1 MKAKTPEPRIERLSL
16 DEAGAAAQAVGL
28 VPQFAEL
35 NVFRVLLHQPGLA
48 KAISDLLVTLL
59 FRGALA
65 PRLRELVI
73 LRIGWVTASEYEW
86 TQHWRVALELGVPE
100 ADALAVRDWR
110 SSECLGPADRA
121 VLAATDETLETGA
134 ISAATWAECE
144 RQLGS
149 PAELLDLVASIGTWR
164 LLSQLLR
171 SLEIPLED
179 GVAAWPPD
187 GRIPVR
193 PAP

>member
-1 MKAKTPEPRIERLSL
+1 MNQTTPEPRIKRLSL
-16 DEAGAAAQAVGL
+16 DESRAAAEAVGIA
-28 VPQFAEL
+28 PQFAEL
-35 NVFRVLLHQPGLA
+35 NVFRVLLHQPKLA
-48 KAISDLLVTLL
+48 KAISEMLVTLL
-59 FRGALA
+59 FRGKLA
-65 PRLRELVI
+65 HRLRELVI

-110 SSECLGPADRA
+110 SNDSLGPADRA

-134 ISAATWAECE
+134 ISAETWAECE
-144 RQLGS
+144 RHVGGPQ
-149 PAELLDLVASIGTWR
+149 ELLDLVASIGNWR
-164 LLSQLLR
+164 LFSQLLQ

-179 GVAAWPPD
+179 GVAGWPPD
-187 GRIPVR
+187 GRIPAP